1 MILTPFF
8 AHTQIKIGD
17 FGISKILER
26 TRDRAYSKVGTPA
39 YMAPEILAHKSYDT
53 KADMWSLGC
62 ILYELTT
69 LTAPNF
75 QASDASV
82 FLSCDSGWFT
92 GSRVVLHTLLL
103 HTHSSPLLRMF
114 SNTCP

>member
-92 GSRVVLHTLLL
+92 GLSCCAAYTTTPHTLLP
-103 HTHSSPLLRMF
+103 SPEHVF
-114 SNTCP
+114 